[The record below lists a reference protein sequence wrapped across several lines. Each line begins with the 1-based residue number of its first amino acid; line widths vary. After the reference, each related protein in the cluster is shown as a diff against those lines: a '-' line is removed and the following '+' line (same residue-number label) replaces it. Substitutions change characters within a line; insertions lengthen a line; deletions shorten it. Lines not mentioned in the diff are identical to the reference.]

1 MANDQQVLGSS
12 EAHENISDF
21 DDKSDDK
28 TVTPPN
34 ENNDNNEK
42 VRADGKRELTED
54 DAYEILAY
62 NWPTWKKWMYLC
74 SVAIIQIAM
83 NYNTSVYPNAVTP
96 LVEEFGITEQKARTG
111 QMIYLLF
118 YSFGCELWAPWSE
131 EFGRWPILQLSES
144 LINIFIL
151 PAALANNFGSILAS
165 RALVCGL
172 PSTRAIQSLI
182 CASVWSFHRRWQC
195 YTRFDCRSLRARGP
209 TVPSRLHRLVL
220 LHWHKYWWCH
230 WWPH

>member
-1 MANDQQVLGSS
+1 MANYQQVLGSS
-12 EAHENISDF
+12 EAHENINDF
-21 DDKSDDK
+21 DDKSDGK

-34 ENNDNNEK
+34 ENNENNEK

-83 NYNTSVYPNAVTP
+83 NYNTSVYPNAVAP

-131 EFGRWPILQLSES
+131 EFGRWPILQLSET

-165 RALVCGL
+165 RALVCIPIVSQATQSL
-172 PSTRAIQSLI
+172 TRAL
-182 CASVWSFHRRWQC
+182 V
-195 YTRFDCRSLRARGP
+195 RSL
-209 TVPSRLHRLVL
+209 HR
-220 LHWHKYWWCH
+220 WR
-230 WWPH
+230 

>member
-12 EAHENISDF
+12 EAHENINDF
-21 DDKSDDK
+21 DDKSDGK

-34 ENNDNNEK
+34 ENNETNEK

-83 NYNTSVYPNAVTP
+83 NYNTSVYPNAVAP

-131 EFGRWPILQLSES
+131 EFGRWPILQLSET

-151 PAALANNFGSILAS
+151 PAALANNFGSVLAS
-165 RALVCGL
+165 RALVCIPIVSQATQSL
-172 PSTRAIQSLI
+172 TRAL
-182 CASVWSFHRRWQC
+182 V
-195 YTRFDCRSLRARGP
+195 RSL
-209 TVPSRLHRLVL
+209 HR
-220 LHWHKYWWCH
+220 WR
-230 WWPH
+230 

>member
-1 MANDQQVLGSS
+1 MSSSSPASVFVLFQITKMANDQQVLGSS
-12 EAHENISDF
+12 EAHENINDF
-21 DDKSDDK
+21 DDKSDGK
-28 TVTPPN
+28 TITPPN
-34 ENNDNNEK
+34 ESNENNEK

-62 NWPTWKKWMYLC
+62 NWPTWKKWMYLS
-74 SVAIIQIAM
+74 SVAVIQIAM
-83 NYNTSVYPNAVTP
+83 NYNTSVYPNAVAP

-165 RALVCGL
+165 RALVCEPHTTQVERL
-172 PSTRAIQSLI
+172 LTFDLVR
-182 CASVWSFHRRWQC
+182 SFHRWWQC
-195 YTRFDCRSLRARGP
+195 YTWFDCRSLRA
-209 TVPSRLHRLVL
+209 
-220 LHWHKYWWCH
+220 
-230 WWPH
+230 

>member
-12 EAHENISDF
+12 GNISDS
-21 DDKSDDK
+21 DVKSEGK

-34 ENNDNNEK
+34 ENTENNNENNNEK
-42 VRADGKRELTED
+42 VRADGKRELTEE

-74 SVAIIQIAM
+74 SVAVIQIAM
-83 NYNTSVYPNAVTP
+83 NYNTSVYPNLIGP
-96 LVEEFGITEQKARTG
+96 LTEEFGITEQKARTG

-131 EFGRWPILQLSES
+131 EFGRWPILQLSET

-151 PAALANNFGSILAS
+151 PAALANNFGSILAG
-165 RALVCGL
+165 RALVCFDQC
-172 PSTRAIQSLI
+172 PQIVQSI
-182 CASVWSFHRRWQC
+182 NR
-195 YTRFDCRSLRARGP
+195 
-209 TVPSRLHRLVL
+209 
-220 LHWHKYWWCH
+220 
-230 WWPH
+230 

>member
-12 EAHENISDF
+12 EAHENIDL
-21 DDKSDDK
+21 DDKSDGK

-34 ENNDNNEK
+34 ETNETNEK

-83 NYNTSVYPNAVTP
+83 NYNTSVYPNAVAP

-131 EFGRWPILQLSES
+131 EFGRWPILQLSET

-165 RALVCGL
+165 RALVRVPL
-172 PSTRAIQSLI
+172 VAETIQILT
-182 CASVWSFHRRWQC
+182 CQSVWSFYRWRQC
-195 YTRFDCRSLRARGP
+195 YTRLDRRSLRA
-209 TVPSRLHRLVL
+209 
-220 LHWHKYWWCH
+220 
-230 WWPH
+230 

>member
-1 MANDQQVLGSS
+1 MARDQQVLRSP
-12 EAHENISDF
+12 EASGNMTDS
-21 DDKSDDK
+21 DDKSEGK

-34 ENNDNNEK
+34 ETNENNSHQ

-62 NWPTWKKWMYLC
+62 NWPTWKKWMYLS

-165 RALVCGL
+165 RALVCM
-172 PSTRAIQSLI
+172 PAFDRSTIMLTIPAVRSLH
-182 CASVWSFHRRWQC
+182 SWWQC
-195 YTRFDCRSLRARGP
+195 HPWPDCRPLRA
-209 TVPSRLHRLVL
+209 
-220 LHWHKYWWCH
+220 
-230 WWPH
+230 

>member
-12 EAHENISDF
+12 EAHENINDF
-21 DDKSDDK
+21 DDKSDGK

-34 ENNDNNEK
+34 ESNENNEK

-62 NWPTWKKWMYLC
+62 NWPTWKKWMYLS

-83 NYNTSVYPNAVTP
+83 NYNTSVYPNAVAP

-165 RALVCGL
+165 RALVCE
-172 PSTRAIQSLI
+172 PSIAWTITLLTFVL
-182 CASVWSFHRRWQC
+182 VWSFYRWWQC
-195 YTRFDCRSLRARGP
+195 YTRFNCRSVRA
-209 TVPSRLHRLVL
+209 
-220 LHWHKYWWCH
+220 
-230 WWPH
+230 

>member
-1 MANDQQVLGSS
+1 MAHDQQVVRSP
-12 EAHENISDF
+12 EATDS
-21 DDKSDDK
+21 DDKSEGK

-34 ENNDNNEK
+34 ETNENNDSNANNEK

-62 NWPTWKKWMYLC
+62 NWPTWKKWMYLS
-74 SVAIIQIAM
+74 SVAVIQIAM

-131 EFGRWPILQLSES
+131 EFGRWPILQL
-144 LINIFIL
+144 
-151 PAALANNFGSILAS
+151 
-165 RALVCGL
+165 
-172 PSTRAIQSLI
+172 
-182 CASVWSFHRRWQC
+182 
-195 YTRFDCRSLRARGP
+195 
-209 TVPSRLHRLVL
+209 
-220 LHWHKYWWCH
+220 
-230 WWPH
+230 